1 MESFEREIR
10 RLEYYHTNRPLV
22 VGYWSWGL
30 GPQYFC
36 LRCGRKEFSPPR
48 LPGGVNFFREQNWW
62 LLNLPSII
70 VPILDFFFL
79 SPLLP
84 TFFSSS
90 KTFLRW
96 KKKLE
101 KETVFP
107 PRTQKPSKLTWCHI
121 PKRRMICLK
130 FNFFLI
136 KTKPSRKKNFFF
148 SSMIGDN
155 RGWSPMVRVK
165 SLSLLASGKLVPRF
179 SLYKLHFLVVK
190 GLCLLIY

>member
-70 VPILDFFFL
+70 FPISIFFPFPAFQHFFLPQKLLRLEKREGKKKNSFSPTYPKAVEVNLVSHPKTSNDLFEVQFFF
-79 SPLLP
+79 
-84 TFFSSS
+84 
-90 KTFLRW
+90 K
-96 KKKLE
+96 
-101 KETVFP
+101 
-107 PRTQKPSKLTWCHI
+107 
-121 PKRRMICLK
+121 
-130 FNFFLI
+130 
-136 KTKPSRKKNFFF
+136 
-148 SSMIGDN
+148 
-155 RGWSPMVRVK
+155 
-165 SLSLLASGKLVPRF
+165 
-179 SLYKLHFLVVK
+179 
-190 GLCLLIY
+190 